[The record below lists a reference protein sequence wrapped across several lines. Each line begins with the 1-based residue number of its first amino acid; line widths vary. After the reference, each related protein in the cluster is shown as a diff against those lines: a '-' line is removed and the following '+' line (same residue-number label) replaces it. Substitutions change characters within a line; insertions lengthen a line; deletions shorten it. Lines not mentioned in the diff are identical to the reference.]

1 MSLIRNYS
9 SQRRVFPN
17 PKPKTQNK
25 TLSQTRDLRGF
36 CFHFGF
42 FFIWG
47 LWTQQHHHV
56 QQQQQVIEVAPMY
69 REQSKRP
76 RFYAPAYVSNAVP
89 RQQQAQHHLHHHYHR
104 VVQSQQK
111 LQPTLSFKAQQSLQ
125 KFMPKDVQVAV
136 NVAMAATAPVVAPPA
151 LRGSSRVRTVQI
163 VKPHS
168 TRTFKV
174 LEQLDQAGVKTIKIL
189 GASNEQ
195 PQGRHQVVK
204 VVTQNAHSGAESHVQ
219 TVKIYD
225 DVQQP
230 LRLLP
235 QSQPQSNAY
244 LPPARPRSRIVRQA
258 SKPLR
263 LHPVASL

>member
-1 MSLIRNYS
+1 VHS
-9 SQRRVFPN
+9 
-17 PKPKTQNK
+17 
-25 TLSQTRDLRGF
+25 
-36 CFHFGF
+36 
-42 FFIWG
+42 
-47 LWTQQHHHV
+47 
-56 QQQQQVIEVAPMY
+56 
-69 REQSKRP
+69 
-76 RFYAPAYVSNAVP
+76 
-89 RQQQAQHHLHHHYHR
+89 
-104 VVQSQQK
+104 QK
-111 LQPTLSFKAQQSLQ
+111 LQPLPAPTLNFKAQQSLQ

-163 VKPHS
+163 VKPHA

-189 GASNEQ
+189 GATNEQ

-204 VVTQNAHSGAESHVQ
+204 VVTQNAQSGAESHVQ

-225 DVQQP
+225 EVQQVQQP
-230 LRLLP
+230 LRL
-235 QSQPQSNAY
+235 QPLSGGNNAY

-263 LHPVASL
+263 LYPVASL